1 MAQSQLKHN
10 HFNHVSRVDT
20 SNIMHILI
28 TIGFYIPNHIP
39 KPDSPRFSKFLIH
52 DLVHLLHYHNTNEH
66 SYDTDK

>member
-28 TIGFYIPNHIP
+28 TIGFYIPDHIP
-39 KPDSPRFSKFLIH
+39 KTDSPSYSKFLIH
-52 DLVHLLHYHNTNEH
+52 RPVY
-66 SYDTDK
+66 